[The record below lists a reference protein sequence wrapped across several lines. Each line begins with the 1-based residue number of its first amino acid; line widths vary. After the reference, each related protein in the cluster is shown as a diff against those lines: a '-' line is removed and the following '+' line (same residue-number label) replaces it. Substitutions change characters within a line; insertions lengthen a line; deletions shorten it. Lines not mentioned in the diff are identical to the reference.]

1 MPNNIH
7 KTTARGERYDGLYF
21 RSNAELERYKEL
33 RRREEAG
40 TIFDLTVQP
49 VFHIK
54 HPGTNERVC
63 KYVGD
68 FQYWHHNKTSM
79 VVEDVKG
86 MLTDVY
92 KLKKILMRVFFN
104 IEISEVVARPIT
116 RNKQVVGYRWKVNG
130 EWEQ

>member
-1 MPNNIH
+1 MPNNINRT
-7 KTTARGERYDGLYF
+7 KARGEWVDGVYF

-33 RRREEAG
+33 KRREDAG
-40 TIFDLTVQP
+40 MIEQLEIQP
-49 VFHIK
+49 VFHIT
-54 HPGTNERVC
+54 HPVNGRKVC

-68 FQYWHHNKTSM
+68 FRYWHDEHGV

-92 KLKKILMRVFFN
+92 KLKKTLMRVFFD
-104 IEISEVVARPIT
+104 IEIAEVVPRPIT

-130 EWEQ
+130 EWE